1 MKVAIHQPHYL
12 PWLGYLAKMDVAD
25 RFVFLDTVQFEKN
38 GWQNRNK
45 IRTLRRDGAGGWQWL
60 TVPVRAPLGT
70 LIREVVIDAVQPWA
84 RKHCQA
90 IRLNYARAPYFD
102 RYVPQLEGLL
112 SRPWHRLADLNVE
125 VTRSLAAAF
134 GISTETVLASDLPV
148 SSSDPTERLL
158 DLCRALGADTYL
170 AGRDGAGY
178 MALERF
184 REAGVSVLVQEYRH
198 PVYPQLHGEF
208 VPFLSA
214 LDLLLTH
221 GEKGLPILRQGNR
234 WVPLV
239 TAEDAQASQGGE
251 P

>member
-12 PWLGYLAKMDVAD
+12 PWLGYLAKMDAAD
-25 RFVFLDTVQFEKN
+25 RFIFLDTVQYEKN

-45 IRTLRRDGAGGWQWL
+45 IRTPDRDGAHGWQWL
-60 TVPVRAPLGT
+60 TVPVRASLGT
-70 LIREVVIDAVQPWA
+70 AIREVAIDTAQPWA

-90 IRLNYARAPYFD
+90 IRLNYGRAPYFD
-102 RYVPQLEGLL
+102 RYFPQLESLL
-112 SRPWHRLADLNVE
+112 SRPWQRLADLNAE
-125 VTRSLAAAF
+125 ATRSLAAAF
-134 GISTETVLASDLPV
+134 GISTQTVLASDLTI
-148 SSSDPTERLL
+148 SASDPTERLL

-198 PVYPQLHGEF
+198 PVYPQLRGEF
-208 VPFLSA
+208 IPFMSA

-221 GEKGLPILRQGNR
+221 GEVGLQILRRGNC

-239 TAEDAQASQGGE
+239 TAEGASSSGGE
-251 P
+251 GL